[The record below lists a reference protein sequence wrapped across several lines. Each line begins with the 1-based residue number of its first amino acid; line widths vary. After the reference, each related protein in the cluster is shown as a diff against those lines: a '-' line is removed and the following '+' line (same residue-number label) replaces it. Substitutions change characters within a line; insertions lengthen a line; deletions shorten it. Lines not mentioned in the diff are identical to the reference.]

1 MGVIGYMGRQGKHA
15 GGHSKGKAR
24 DDLIRTL
31 DDVDEVSEVADD
43 GAIVMDRAFHFDDDH
58 DPLIS
63 LQGWK
68 STRPLS
74 SDDESSSEEEER
86 VGSKRSRPEMSDSE
100 EDEDGSEVEEMEGD
114 NDEPLAED
122 SEDDSE
128 ELEEADHAE
137 EDNAVEEVEDEDAD
151 VDEDEEGENLVF
163 SDLRLSR
170 PLLKACKELGFTKPT
185 PIQRR
190 CIPFALQGKD
200 VCGSAHTG
208 SGKTAAFMLPVLE
221 KLLYRSKRI
230 PLIRVLVLT
239 PTRELAAQCHEMT
252 EKLGLFT
259 DIRSCLVVGG
269 LSNKAQET
277 ALRSRPDIVV
287 ATPGR
292 MIDHLRNAQSIT
304 LESVEVLILDEAD
317 RLLDMGFAEEVRE
330 IVKSCPKSRQTLLFS
345 ATMNKKVMQLASIS
359 LREPTYIAVNRQLT
373 VATGLRQEFVRIKE
387 SAEEDREAMLIALC
401 RKTYRNQTII
411 FVRSKRYAHH
421 LKLLFGLMDL
431 KAAELHGNLS
441 QTARLEALE
450 DFRDRRVGYLI
461 ATDLAS
467 RGLDIQG
474 IQTVINFTMPR
485 SHAQY
490 IHRVG
495 RTARAGKGG
504 CSCSFVSETDR
515 PLLKEI
521 IDKAAGGQVTQRKIP
536 SSTVTSLREEIDG
549 MQGDIERLMEEER
562 DQRSIERA
570 EREMNKLQ
578 NLIEHKDEIQSRPKR
593 TWFQSE
599 RERKEAQE
607 RSKVAMFGEEDQDET
622 VQGLDDEEPEEYL
635 SKRQFQRK
643 IRKELDKK
651 ISDRRSERRKKQRS
665 QLVEQANAPQIQ
677 RAIRSAKSANRPK
690 KFNATKGHGKQ
701 GGSSGEP
708 PKKKKKTN
716 VFASSAGA
724 SSQRGPKNEFSSAK
738 AKFKSKRKYKRR

>member
-151 VDEDEEGENLVF
+151 VDEDKEGENLVF

-330 IVKSCPKSRQTLLFS
+330 IVKGCPKGRQTLLFS
-345 ATMNKKVMQLASIS
+345 ATMNKKVMKLASIS

-373 VATGLRQEFVRIKE
+373 VATGLRQEFVRVKE
-387 SAEEDREAMLIALC
+387 SAEGDREAMLVALC
-401 RKTYRNQTII
+401 SKTYRNQTII

-504 CSCSFVSETDR
+504 CACSFVSEDDR

-521 IDKAAGGQVTQRKIP
+521 IEKAAGGQVTQRKIP
-536 SSTVTSLREEIDG
+536 PSLVTPMREQIDG
-549 MQGDIERLMEEER
+549 LKGDIERIMEGER
-562 DQRSIERA
+562 DQNAIDRA
-570 EREMNKLQ
+570 ERDMTKLQ
-578 NLIEHKDEIQSRPKR
+578 NLVDHKQEIQYRP
-593 TWFQSE
+593 
-599 RERKEAQE
+599 
-607 RSKVAMFGEEDQDET
+607 
-622 VQGLDDEEPEEYL
+622 
-635 SKRQFQRK
+635 KRQFQRK
-643 IRKELDKK
+643 LRKDMDKK
-651 ISDRRSERRKKQRS
+651 YLERRGERRKKKRQELVERSSAPEIQRS
-665 QLVEQANAPQIQ
+665 
-677 RAIRSAKSANRPK
+677 IRSVKSANRPK
-690 KFNATKGHGKQ
+690 KLNATMGHGKQ
-701 GGSSGEP
+701 GSRSGEP
-708 PKKKKKTN
+708 PKKKKKSN
-716 VFASSAGA
+716 VFAASSKGA
-724 SSQRGPKNEFSSAK
+724 SQKGPKNEFSASKSA
-738 AKFKSKRKYKRR
+738 FKSKRRYKRR

>member
-1 MGVIGYMGRQGKHA
+1 MGREGKHA
-15 GGHSKGKAR
+15 AKNKGKPR
-24 DDLIRTL
+24 DGLIRTL
-31 DDVDEVSEVADD
+31 DDVDEIDDGADD
-43 GAIVMDRAFHFDDDH
+43 GVIVMDRGFHFDDDH
-58 DPLIS
+58 DPLIN

-68 STRPLS
+68 PSRALS
-74 SDDESSSEEEER
+74 SDDESSDEEAEAA
-86 VGSKRSRPEMSDSE
+86 GSLGKRSRPVMSDSE
-100 EDEDGSEVEEMEGD
+100 EESDEEASSGDEMEASHDASMEEDSDEDSGTLHDDDQPPVE
-114 NDEPLAED
+114 DE
-122 SEDDSE
+122 
-128 ELEEADHAE
+128 
-137 EDNAVEEVEDEDAD
+137 AVEEEEDDDAD
-151 VDEDEEGENLVF
+151 VDEDKEGEDRTF

-170 PLLKACKELGFTKPT
+170 PLLKSCKELGFTKPT

-190 CIPFALQGKD
+190 CIPFALAGKD

-230 PLIRVLVLT
+230 PQIRVLVLT

-252 EKLGLFT
+252 ERLSQFT
-259 DIRSCLVVGG
+259 DIRTCLVVGG

-330 IVKSCPKSRQTLLFS
+330 IVKGCPKGRQTLLFS
-345 ATMNKKVMQLASIS
+345 ATMNKKVMKLASIS

-373 VATGLRQEFVRIKE
+373 VATGLRQEFVRVKE
-387 SAEEDREAMLIALC
+387 SAEGDREAMLVALC
-401 RKTYRNQTII
+401 SKTYRNQAII

-421 LKLLFGLMDL
+421 LKLVFGLMDL

-450 DFRDRRVGYLI
+450 DFRDRRVGFLI

-504 CSCSFVSETDR
+504 CACSFVSEDDR

-521 IDKAAGGQVTQRKIP
+521 IEKAAGGQVTQRKIP
-536 SSTVTSLREEIDG
+536 PSLVTPMREQIDG
-549 MQGDIERLMEEER
+549 LKGDIERIMEGER
-562 DQRSIERA
+562 DQSAIDRA
-570 EREMNKLQ
+570 ERDMTKLQ
-578 NLIEHKDEIQSRPKR
+578 NLVDHKQEIQNRPKR

-599 RERKEAQE
+599 RERKDSQA
-607 RSKVAMFGEEDQDET
+607 RSKVAIFGEEDKDED
-622 VQGLDDEEPEEYL
+622 VQGLDAEEPDEYL

-643 IRKELDKK
+643 LRKDMDKK
-651 ISDRRSERRKKQRS
+651 YLERRGERRKKKRQELVERSSAPEIQRS
-665 QLVEQANAPQIQ
+665 
-677 RAIRSAKSANRPK
+677 IRSVKSANRPK
-690 KFNATKGHGKQ
+690 KLNATMGHGKQ
-701 GGSSGEP
+701 GSRSGEP
-708 PKKKKKTN
+708 PKKKKKSN
-716 VFASSAGA
+716 VFAASSKGA
-724 SSQRGPKNEFSSAK
+724 SQKGPKNEFSASKSA
-738 AKFKSKRKYKRR
+738 FKSKRRYKRR